1 MNNIIEAA
9 KKLIMKLNEIQPAV
23 SISGLTEEAATIKEM
38 KGDLVAMIGSITPDH
53 VILGRVLMACRED
66 AVSHAIALRD
76 ALDWQHTD
84 PAEMSDDQVL
94 TAIMAAESFIE
105 RARDYLGSKAHCYA
119 LQGGNHVAA

>member
-1 MNNIIEAA
+1 
-9 KKLIMKLNEIQPAV
+9 
-23 SISGLTEEAATIKEM
+23 
-38 KGDLVAMIGSITPDH
+38 MIGSITPDH

-66 AVSHAIALRD
+66 AVSHALALRD
-76 ALDWQHTD
+76 AVDWRHAD